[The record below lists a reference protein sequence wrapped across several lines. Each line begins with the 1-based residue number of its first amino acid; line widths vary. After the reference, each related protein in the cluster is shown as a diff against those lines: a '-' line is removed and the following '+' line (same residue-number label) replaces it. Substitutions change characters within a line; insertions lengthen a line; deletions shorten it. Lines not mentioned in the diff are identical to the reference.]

1 MAIKTYRDRAKALRP
16 TITNP
21 NMIAPITVHPAFE
34 KAAHYFGVE
43 IIHIPVDST
52 CRVIV
57 SEVEKAIN
65 RNTILLIGSA
75 PQYCHGVVDPIQVL
89 TLALFFLMGS
99 TGVIR
104 PRYKQRFTIAC

>member
-1 MAIKTYRDRAKALRP
+1 MAVKTYRDRAQALRP
-16 TITNP
+16 NITRP

-43 IIHIPVDST
+43 IIHIAVDST

-57 SEVEKAIN
+57 SEVKKAIN

-75 PQYCHGVVDPIQVL
+75 PQYCHGVVDPIEVPLIILSLPPLPSSSSQYL
-89 TLALFFLMGS
+89 
-99 TGVIR
+99 
-104 PRYKQRFTIAC
+104 